1 MTESPGKSEFIPASQ
16 AAEDSIIG
24 SVTILE
30 ESPTEGPESF
40 TATSFS
46 AVEVRILP
54 TYEVVANIGLLNTY
68 SGLIFPLI
76 ASATA
81 TFLFRQFFLTVPN
94 EIIEA
99 AKIDGAKPIRFF
111 IDVLIPISRVNIA
124 ALFVI
129 MFIFGWNQYLW
140 PILMTTD
147 PSMSTI
153 IMGVDMMIGGSDDVT
168 TWPVV
173 MAASILSMLPPIIV
187 VLSMQKLFIRGLTDS
202 DK

>member
-1 MTESPGKSEFIPASQ
+1 M
-16 AAEDSIIG
+16 
-24 SVTILE
+24 
-30 ESPTEGPESF
+30 
-40 TATSFS
+40 
-46 AVEVRILP
+46 
-54 TYEVVANIGLLNTY
+54 
-68 SGLIFPLI
+68 
-76 ASATA
+76 
-81 TFLFRQFFLTVPN
+81 
-94 EIIEA
+94 
-99 AKIDGAKPIRFF
+99 RFF

-147 PSMSTI
+147 SSMSTI